1 MIVTSP
7 GVAWST
13 AASVV
18 RIAARIVWIT
28 IVVMQEPL
36 AGEPVGERAAD
47 QPGEGAG
54 HERGGRD
61 DPGPAR
67 LVGLLGDEDP
77 DADRLHPGADVGDE
91 RAEPEPRVRAV
102 AERRERAGERHSY
115 STKSAARGVK
125 MASTRSAAWGGP
137 SQP

>member
-7 GVAWST
+7 GVG
-13 AASVV
+13 VV
-18 RIAARIVWIT
+18 DGGQRGEDRGEDGLDHDRGD
-28 IVVMQEPL
+28 QEPL

-91 RAEPEPRVRAV
+91 RAEPEPRCRSV
-102 AERRERAGERHSY
+102 AKWRE
-115 STKSAARGVK
+115 
-125 MASTRSAAWGGP
+125 
-137 SQP
+137 